1 MHLKILPICLATVL
15 FLWAP
20 SGMKAQTTSSL
31 LENGDSV
38 LFVGNSKVGSEGGLQ
53 HHFRRTLAKANPS
66 LTIETHW
73 FGMFNRPTLA
83 DMYTDEVIERIKTGN
98 DAVVIVQSG
107 STEAMQQF
115 AELIQS
121 NGKHMVILGAWAD
134 NPHLEESDAANF
146 REATQSHMEQLM
158 KFENEH
164 NIPVVP
170 SGLIYYDLMIDPPA
184 WEGLR
189 EDFLFVPGS
198 SVQNDLGTLVNVAAI
213 YAVMTGNSPVGL
225 PIWDPFPPA
234 LVKAIEERTWKIVQD
249 WQQGNIHMKPV
260 PKNLTSTQQKP
271 QMSTEAPQWPALLAE
286 GDQIYYV
293 GNSFIGSEGGL
304 ENHFPRLL
312 TQVEPSMNIST
323 SSDIFWGRGL
333 QSMYTEEVKEK
344 IATGQND
351 IVVVTSGPTHLLHKF
366 HDEITQAG
374 SQMVIHMT
382 WGRNP
387 SINEGGL
394 ASFREQTV
402 QIAESMKKF
411 EEETG
416 VPVVPC
422 GLIFYD
428 LIADPPPIEGLRL
441 DWVFMVE
448 NIHQN
453 HIGTM
458 SNTAAHYAVMTGRS
472 PVGLPMWDPYPPELV
487 TAVQERVWKIV
498 QEWKAGKINVKPL
511 VDNNE

>member
-1 MHLKILPICLATVL
+1 MYLKILQFCLPIVL
-15 FLWAP
+15 YLSASSVVAAHANP
-20 SGMKAQTTSSL
+20 SL
-31 LENGDSV
+31 LKYGDSV

-53 HHFRRTLAKANPS
+53 HHFRRTLALADPAI
-66 LTIETHW
+66 TVATHW
-73 FGMFNRPTLA
+73 FGMYDRPMLK
-83 DMYTDEVIERIKTGN
+83 DMYTDEVIERIKTGSDN
-98 DAVVIVQSG
+98 LVIVQSG
-107 STEAMQQF
+107 SAEAMEQF
-115 AELIQS
+115 ANLIKS
-121 NGKHMVILGAWAD
+121 NGKQMVILSEWAD
-134 NPHLEESDAANF
+134 NPYLMENGMATF
-146 REATQSHMEQLM
+146 QEATQTHMEQLK

-164 NIPVVP
+164 NIPVTP
-170 SGLIYYDLMIDPPA
+170 SGLIYYDLLVDPPA
-184 WEGLR
+184 WDGLR
-189 EDFLFVPGS
+189 EDFLFVPGG

-213 YAVMTGNSPVGL
+213 YAVTTGNSPIGL
-225 PIWDPFPPA
+225 PMWDPFPPE
-234 LVKAIEERTWKIVQD
+234 LVKAIEERTWKIVQE
-249 WQQGNIHMKPV
+249 WQQGKINMKPV
-260 PKNLTSTQQKP
+260 PKNATFAQQKS
-271 QMSTEAPQWPALLAE
+271 QMSSEEPQWPALLAE

-293 GNSFIGSEGGL
+293 GNSFIGTEGGL
-304 ENHFPRLL
+304 ENHFPRLI

-333 QSMYTEEVKEK
+333 QSMYTEEVRQN

-351 IVVVTSGPTHLLHKF
+351 IVVVTSGPTDLLHQF
-366 HDEITQAG
+366 HEDIDKAG

-387 SINEGGL
+387 TINEGGL
-394 ASFREQTV
+394 QSFREQTV

-428 LIADPPPIEGLRL
+428 LIADPPPVEGLRL

-453 HIGTM
+453 HIGTL
-458 SNTAAHYAVMTGRS
+458 SNAAAHYAVMTGRS

-487 TAVQERVWKIV
+487 TAVQERTWKIV
-498 QEWKAGKINVKPL
+498 QDWKGGKIDVK
-511 VDNNE
+511 VGDE